1 MFIKINNPNLE
12 SAGAEQWISCP
23 FLILWNAPSA
33 INRSFSIIFVRTAAI
48 TMAKKSSLWVNNK
61 LEYSKKQIKAWRQ
74 PSFLYI
80 MRERGYVVDENR
92 R

>member
-1 MFIKINNPNLE
+1 VFIKINNPNLE

-23 FLILWNAPSA
+23 FLTLWNAPSA
-33 INRSFSIIFVRTAAI
+33 INKSFSIIFVQIAAI

-61 LEYSKKQIKAWRQ
+61 LEIPEKQIKAWRQ

-80 MRERGYVVDENR
+80 MRERGYVRNENR